1 MCNVPYVASHPQ
13 YTHSF
18 TNQRRTNPS
27 SQSARN
33 RHFSTTRARKSDSE
47 KDVPQKAPAAEEI
60 EAVVIQARQTFGETL
75 PKGYLSAEEYS
86 LYERLFGPPL
96 RETTPEDLQ
105 YLPQVGADLNQP
117 PSRGYLVRESPE
129 EYDDVVR
136 LERELATDR
145 AEDMLRDLVDARED
159 GGFQVSDREHIS
171 DRSEA
176 EEFWD
181 PNEKNEEVMEDEEAL
196 ENGFVEQ
203 PSLEDLKKVNSGHDR
218 EADGWEDEGSLHTL
232 VEVDEEAANAIV
244 IQARNQRER
253 DAIALLQRDMP
264 EPAEEIAIEEEI
276 EDDIDEEEY
285 VEQDDW
291 EDDEP
296 IEDEDDPFW
305 TSDPVRTHPHTITGR
320 SGTDPTTLFLP
331 HDQLVGPVNELL
343 SRTNWKHLTTA
354 AETAFG
360 GKGLPYSASV
370 PRSKRHLPQK
380 HVGLDPAQRSMTEV
394 EADAYIAAVMPGT
407 YAAVMHTLVEVRK
420 RLGKEWIQDMIFRQD
435 GQGPR
440 ILDAGAGGAGVIAW
454 REILQAEWDVLKEDG
469 VVDGDEA
476 PTGKTTVLTG
486 PDTLRHRI
494 SRFLDNTT
502 FLPRLPDNV
511 HASNADELLHNAFST
526 TDRKKYDLIIAPH
539 TLFPLK
545 EEYRRKNMV
554 QNLWSLL
561 DPNGGVLIL
570 IEKGLPRGFE
580 AIAGARDY
588 LLQKEIASPGETEF
602 ETDIQS
608 QAKERFITKEPG
620 MIIAPCTN
628 HKPCPMYLVPGLSSG
643 RKDFCHF
650 GQRYIRPPYLQKVLG
665 ASLRNHEDVKF
676 SYIAARRGMDL
687 REDFNGPVQ
696 GEAATDQA
704 FDGYEEDDLPGT
716 GSVDGVKFNALSLPR
731 AILPPL
737 KRRGHVVLD
746 LCTPSGKLER
756 WTVPKSFSK
765 TAYRDARKSRW
776 GDLWALGAKTRVLRN
791 PRLGKAG
798 LEGEDRKKGMNGSK
812 KKSDKN
818 KTNKFDLVM
827 GKDGKMQGIE
837 LDKFQARK
845 IRAMPQKR
853 NKKGRIWK
861 EQKPISEDDLG

>member
-1 MCNVPYVASHPQ
+1 MLTARKVPRACQSCRLQ
-13 YTHSF
+13 LQTIFERGF
-18 TNQRRTNPS
+18 TNISPHATARPRHTSAFANRSRITS
-27 SQSARN
+27 SSRSIKI
-33 RHFSTTRARKSDSE
+33 RKFSTTRVQKNDSE
-47 KDVPQKAPAAEEI
+47 KDLPEKAPTAEEI

-75 PKGYLSAEEYS
+75 PKDYLSAAEYS
-86 LYERLFGPPL
+86 LYERLFGPPV

-117 PSRGYLVRESPE
+117 PSRGYLVREAPE
-129 EYDDVVR
+129 DYDDIVR
-136 LERELATDR
+136 LEREVAGNR
-145 AEDMLRDLVDARED
+145 AEDELRDLVDLKED
-159 GGFQVSDREHIS
+159 LEFQGRGTEDIDESW
-171 DRSEA
+171 A
-176 EEFWD
+176 
-181 PNEKNEEVMEDEEAL
+181 PNENDEEIIEEEEGDVQEDEVSL
-196 ENGFVEQ
+196 PQ
-203 PSLEDLKKVNSGHDR
+203 SLETS
-218 EADGWEDEGSLHTL
+218 
-232 VEVDEEAANAIV
+232 EEAAESV
-244 IQARNQRER
+244 IFQARNARER
-253 DAIALLQRDMP
+253 EAIARLQRDMP
-264 EPAEEIAIEEEI
+264 EPVEELAIEEEM
-276 EDDIDEEEY
+276 EDDINEEQY
-285 VEQDDW
+285 IEQDDW

-296 IEDEDDPFW
+296 IEEEDDPMW
-305 TSDPVRTHPHTITGR
+305 TSDPVRTHPHTVTGR
-320 SGTDPTTLFLP
+320 SGTDPTTLYLP
-331 HDQLVGPVNELL
+331 HEQLVAPVNELL

-354 AETAFG
+354 AEKAFG

-380 HVGLDPAQRSMTEV
+380 HVGLDAAQRSMTEV

-454 REILQAEWDVLKEDG
+454 REILQAEWDVLKEEG
-469 VVDGDEA
+469 AVEGDDA

-486 PDTLRHRI
+486 PDTLRHRV
-494 SRFLDNTT
+494 SRFLDDTT

-511 HASNADELLHNAFST
+511 HASNSDELLHNAFST

-545 EEYRRKNMV
+545 EEYRRKNML

-580 AIAGARDY
+580 AIAGAREY
-588 LLQKEIASPGETEF
+588 LLQREIASPGETDV

-608 QAKERFITKEPG
+608 QAKERFVSKEPG

-665 ASLRNHEDVKF
+665 ASLRNHEDIKF
-676 SYIAARRGMDL
+676 SYIAARRGLDL

-696 GEAATDQA
+696 GENATDQA
-704 FDGYEEDDLPGT
+704 FEGYEEDGLPET
-716 GSVDGVKFNALSLPR
+716 GSEGVKFNALSLPR

-737 KRRGHVVLD
+737 KRRGHVILD

-765 TAYRDARKSRW
+765 TAYHDARKSRW
-776 GDLWALGAKTRVLRN
+776 GDLWALGAKTRVPRS
-791 PRLGKAG
+791 PRLGKSG
-798 LEGEDRKKGMNGSK
+798 LEEGDGKKGMNGSKK

-845 IRAMPQKR
+845 MRAMPQKR

-861 EQKPISEDDLG
+861 EPKPISEDDLG